1 MFDRNLL
8 PAIVAFSAVARE
20 GNFTRA
26 ARQLGIS
33 PSALS
38 QTIRALEE
46 RLGARLLHRST
57 RSVSA
62 TEDGRR
68 FLMQIDPGL
77 ALISQ
82 GVDSVLD
89 RQGTPVGD
97 VRINTSRIAADHFLK
112 PHLGEFSHRY
122 PQVRLEIIID
132 DGFGDIIGEGCDA
145 GIRLRESVVGS
156 MIAVPISPPI
166 SLAVVA
172 SPAYFANCPAPHTPH
187 DLGRH
192 NCLRFRHGRNGTVS
206 PWEFSDPV
214 DESSFIVEPSG
225 NFLTNGDEV
234 MLGAALQGVGLVMH
248 MDFAVQEHVDRG
260 SLVRVLQDWC
270 PPFDGFDLYLP
281 SREQMPGRLRALVDF
296 LVEKRKARLENQ
308 TGSP

>member
-97 VRINTSRIAADHFLK
+97 VRINTSGIAADHFLK
-112 PHLGEFSHRY
+112 PHLGEFSRRY

-156 MIAVPISPPI
+156 MIAVP
-166 SLAVVA
+166 
-172 SPAYFANCPAPHTPH
+172 
-187 DLGRH
+187 DQ
-192 NCLRFRHGRNGTVS
+192 
-206 PWEFSDPV
+206 
-214 DESSFIVEPSG
+214 PSG
-225 NFLTNGDEV
+225 LAGRRR
-234 MLGAALQGVGLVMH
+234 
-248 MDFAVQEHVDRG
+248 FA
-260 SLVRVLQDWC
+260 RVFC
-270 PPFDGFDLYLP
+270 ELP
-281 SREQMPGRLRALVDF
+281 SPSYAPRSWAAQLPAVSSWQEWYGLAMGVQ
-296 LVEKRKARLENQ
+296 
-308 TGSP
+308 